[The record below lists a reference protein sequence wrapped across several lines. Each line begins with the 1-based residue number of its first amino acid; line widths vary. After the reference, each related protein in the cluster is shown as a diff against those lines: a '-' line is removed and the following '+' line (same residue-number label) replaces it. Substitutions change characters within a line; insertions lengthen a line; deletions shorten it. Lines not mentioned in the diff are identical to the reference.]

1 METRGPTDL
10 EVTTYL
16 SFFQNM
22 ISRMNANSTQCKLGC
37 ITLCA
42 ALLAFYA
49 TAKISNSDTIFNI
62 MLLIQFVFVL
72 MDARY
77 HAVEKNF
84 RAQFD
89 DVVKKYKDGTLLMQ
103 DLYKFST
110 TKTILCDKY
119 FWKSLISWS
128 VWPLYVMIL
137 ALSIAVFVWSN

>member
-1 METRGPTDL
+1 METRRPTDL
-10 EVTTYL
+10 EITTYL
-16 SFFQNM
+16 SFFQNI
-22 ISRMNANSTQCKLGC
+22 ISRMNANSRQCKLGC

-49 TAKISNSDTIFNI
+49 TGKISNSDTIFCI
-62 MLLIQFVFVL
+62 MLLIQFVFFL

-77 HAVEKNF
+77 LAVEKNF

-89 DVVKKYKDGTLLMQ
+89 DVVIKYKDGTLLMQ

-110 TKTILCDKY
+110 TKTILCDKF
-119 FWKSLISWS
+119 FWKSLVSWS

-137 ALSIAVFVWSN
+137 VLSIAVLVWSN